1 MPDVTTNKVVLDIGY
16 AVTLDSVAQPQ
27 VKVTDSSSG
36 RTFTARHELSKKLPI
51 AGPYVALPV
60 PISAKIV
67 ALRFDRNVKV
77 RLGDGIGTIEVP
89 LKVGPTA
96 ASGHGLYVLPGTVVS
111 FEVKDDDPDEDAE
124 IDYAVFA

>member
-27 VKVTDSSSG
+27 VKVLDSASG
-36 RTFTARHELSKKLPI
+36 RTFTARHELSKHLI
-51 AGPYVALPV
+51 IGGPFELMPV

-67 ALRFDRNVKV
+67 ALRFDRNVRV
-77 RLGDGIGTIEVP
+77 RLGDGIGTIEIP
-89 LKVGPTA
+89 LKVGPTT
-96 ASGHGLYVLPGTVVS
+96 ASGHGLYVLPGTVVT
-111 FEVKDDDPDEDAE
+111 FEVKNDDPDEGAE

>member
-1 MPDVTTNKVVLDIGY
+1 MPDVTTNKVVLDTGY
-16 AVTLDSVAQPQ
+16 SVTLDSVAQPQ

-36 RTFTARHELSKKLPI
+36 RPFTARHELSKKLPI
-51 AGPYVALPV
+51 AGPFEAMPV

-67 ALRFDRNVKV
+67 ALRYDRNVRV
-77 RLGDGIGTIEVP
+77 RLGDGIGTIEIP

>member
-36 RTFTARHELSKKLPI
+36 RTFTARHELSKKLVI
-51 AGPYVALPV
+51 GGPYELLPI

-67 ALRFDRNVKV
+67 ALRYDRNVKIRV
-77 RLGDGIGTIEVP
+77 GDGVGTIEIP

-96 ASGHGLYVLPGTVVS
+96 ASGHGLFVLPGTITS
-111 FEVKDDDPDEDAE
+111 LEVHDDDPDEDAE